1 MRSALRVGLI
11 TLGSLLATLIVTPLL
26 IWQFRDHFLKLPSV
40 QERILQQAEAMIGI
54 RPEWDG
60 ILEIRWRP
68 SESGVTPM
76 LGTLQFTLGAG
87 AIPNPPGFS
96 KAPLLAWEQVTAVVT
111 VESLR
116 QLIRQGDVGI
126 QSLNW
131 QNVMLLADY
140 NAQGLGNWEYLL
152 ANTASGNRS
161 ALRIDDLSVST
172 LQWRFRDTSGTDI
185 ASHIGEVQL
194 DALAVDDAGRGGIE
208 SLVVRTPTGFELDAR
223 SIRWSDRPDGAPTLR
238 ALWRLQDLS
247 LRDLAL
253 PAWLADSNT
262 PLLLSQAEGAL
273 SYRPESPPPSQ
284 EPGLSSSTE
293 WLIQIDLMQLD
304 DISLSGVLRGA
315 EHWEIKLQL
324 GTVRLDPYLARLPA
338 GASNS
343 PNLAVDASLM
353 GRPIYGQMSIDE
365 LVLDSQSLRGVV
377 LRLRP

>member
-1 MRSALRVGLI
+1 MRSALRVGLV
-11 TLGSLLATLIVTPLL
+11 TLGSLLAVLIATPLL

-40 QERILQQAEAMIGI
+40 QERIVQQAEAVIGI

-60 ILEIRWRP
+60 MLEIRWRP
-68 SESGVTPM
+68 SESGGAHM

-96 KAPLLAWEQVTAVVT
+96 KAPLWVWEQVTAVVT

-116 QLIRQGDVGI
+116 HFVRQGDLGI

-131 QNVMLLADY
+131 QNAMLLVDH

-152 ANTASGNRS
+152 ANAESGGRS

-172 LQWRFRDTSGTDI
+172 LQWRFRDSSGTEM
-185 ASHIGEVQL
+185 ASHIREIQL
-194 DALAVDDAGRGGIE
+194 EALAVDDTGRGGIE

-223 SIRWSDRPDGAPTLR
+223 SIRWSDRPDGSPTLHM
-238 ALWRLQDLS
+238 LWRLQGLS
-247 LRDLAL
+247 LRDLGL

-273 SYRPESPPPSQ
+273 SYRPESPPPSH
-284 EPGLSSSTE
+284 EPGLSSGTE
-293 WLIQIDLMQLD
+293 WRVQIDRLQLD
-304 DISLSGVLRGA
+304 DLSLSGELHGA

-324 GTVRLDPYLARLPA
+324 GTLRLDPYLGRLPSA
-338 GASNS
+338 ASN
-343 PNLAVDASLM
+343 PATLAVDASLM

-365 LVLDSQSLRGVV
+365 LVYDSQSLRGVV

>member
-11 TLGSLLATLIVTPLL
+11 TLGSLLAALIVTPLL

-68 SESGVTPM
+68 SESGVTHM

-238 ALWRLQDLS
+238 A
-247 LRDLAL
+247 
-253 PAWLADSNT
+253 
-262 PLLLSQAEGAL
+262 
-273 SYRPESPPPSQ
+273 
-284 EPGLSSSTE
+284 STE